1 MQSTRKNHRCAAPR
15 GFTLIEFAI
24 GMFLMSVLLSAILTP
39 LTAQIE
45 QRKVNDTQ
53 SSLAQITDALMGFAT
68 AHGYLPCPD
77 RTAGPGAN
85 DGLEDLNAGTTN
97 CAVAEGNLPW
107 ATLGIGGTDAW
118 GNLFRYRASTAF
130 TDRASPFRL
139 TSAGTLN
146 VQCPAGACG
155 IATTYTNTAPAV
167 VMSHGPNGY
176 GAINGQTRT
185 ANIAPTSN
193 DELANTDGNTSFVSR
208 SLTAAGSAAGE
219 FDDLVVWLSTSI
231 LLNKMI
237 MAQRLP

>member
-1 MQSTRKNHRCAAPR
+1 MQTTCTFNQRAALR

-45 QRKVNDTQ
+45 QRKVNETQ
-53 SSLAQITDALMGFAT
+53 STLAQISDALMGFAT

-77 RTAGPGAN
+77 RMTGPGAN
-85 DGLEDLNAGTTN
+85 DGIEDLNAGGTN

-107 ATLGIGGTDAW
+107 VSLGLGGTDAW
-118 GNLFRYRASTAF
+118 GNLFRYRATSAF
-130 TDRASPFRL
+130 TDRANPFRL
-139 TSAGTLN
+139 TTAGTLN
-146 VQCPAGACG
+146 VQCPAGSCG
-155 IATTYTNTAPAV
+155 VATTYTNTAPAV
-167 VMSHGPNGY
+167 VLSHGANGY
-176 GAINGQTRT
+176 GAVNAQTRS

-193 DELANTDGNTSFVSR
+193 DELANTDGNASYISR
-208 SLTAAGSAAGE
+208 SIAAPGSAAGE

-237 MAQRLP
+237 VAQRLP